1 MIFWAT
7 PQPRTILVSFI
18 DIITGPGPEL
28 LSTFIVTPGIIPKL
42 KSLDCNPLPA
52 FMPTTVTSLF
62 LFTILSRIKRSIFP
76 IAKYQNFNLKIDF
89 IKPLDKKKFFC
100 YLLKLKL
107 KYNIFLKKKISK
119 IAKLILIFIIN
130 FF

>member
-7 PQPRTILVSFI
+7 PQPRTTFVSFI

-62 LFTILSRIKRSIFP
+62 LSTILSGIKRFIFS
-76 IAKYQNFNLKIDF
+76 IAKYHNFNLKINF
-89 IKPLDKKKFFC
+89 VKPLDKKFF
-100 YLLKLKL
+100 LLFIEIEIEIQ
-107 KYNIFLKKKISK
+107 YFLNKKISK
-119 IAKLILIFIIN
+119 IAKLIGFL
-130 FF
+130 